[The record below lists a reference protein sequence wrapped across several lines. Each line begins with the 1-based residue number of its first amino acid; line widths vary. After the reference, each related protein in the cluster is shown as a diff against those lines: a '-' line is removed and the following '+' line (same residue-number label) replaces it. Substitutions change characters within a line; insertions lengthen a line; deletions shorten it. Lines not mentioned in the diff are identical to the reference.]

1 MLKDTSTLIY
11 GNGLNLGVDTTLYTP
26 DLTGLSNTNTGT
38 NTGIDI
44 GSTIFNSLSN
54 LVNGIVNVSL
64 TGQAEKNALPAQ
76 TLGAQ
81 VAITENQQ
89 KTTLYIIGGV
99 SIFTLFM
106 IMLIKK

>member
-26 DLTGLSNTNTGT
+26 DLTGLSNTPS

-44 GSTIFNSLSN
+44 GSTIFNSLAN